1 VSCQVKVYFK
11 KTTLLML
18 VLAVTALERFWTWL
32 LAPVSLFWAHFV
44 NASLFH
50 NTWFMAIHPSLL
62 LQFELLRHLPE
73 SALPEVAESSMLK
86 TFAKREVVLNKDAVS
101 GHLFFLLEG
110 HLQAT
115 DFTLDGK
122 EVGLY
127 FVEEG
132 QYFGEIAMLDG
143 LPQPEIMMANK
154 KSQVILVPNRLIR
167 RLILSQPVMTEAIT
181 VALARRIRAQSEQRQ
196 ILSINNPL
204 QRVCAQLLLLLRFAQ
219 GQHKALD
226 LAGKQS
232 LVNAPT
238 HQELAM
244 MVNLSRETVTRVF
257 QVLQSSGA
265 LDRQADLMSL
275 DLPRIDKLARS
286 AE

>member
-1 VSCQVKVYFK
+1 
-11 KTTLLML
+11 
-18 VLAVTALERFWTWL
+18 
-32 LAPVSLFWAHFV
+32 
-44 NASLFH
+44 
-50 NTWFMAIHPSLL
+50 MAIHPSLL
-62 LQFELLRHLPE
+62 LQFSLLRHLPAA
-73 SALPEVAESSMLK
+73 ALPEVAQASTLK
-86 TFAKREVVLNKDAVS
+86 TFAKREVVLNKDAVT
-101 GHLFFLLEG
+101 GHLYFLLEG

-154 KSQVILVPNRLIR
+154 KSQIILVPSQLIR
-167 RLILSQPVMTEAIT
+167 ELILSQPVMTEAIT
-181 VALARRIRAQSEQRQ
+181 VELARRIRAQSEQRQ

-204 QRVCAQLLLLLRFAQ
+204 QRVCAQLLLLLRYAQ
-219 GQHKALD
+219 GQRQALEM
-226 LAGKQS
+226 AGKQS

-257 QVLQSSGA
+257 QVLQSNGA
-265 LDRQADLMSL
+265 LDRQADLMNI
-275 DLPRIDKLARS
+275 DLPRIAELARS
-286 AE
+286 PD

>member
-1 VSCQVKVYFK
+1 
-11 KTTLLML
+11 
-18 VLAVTALERFWTWL
+18 
-32 LAPVSLFWAHFV
+32 
-44 NASLFH
+44 
-50 NTWFMAIHPSLL
+50 MAIHHSLL
-62 LQFELLRHLPE
+62 LQFSLLKHLPA
-73 SALPEVAESSMLK
+73 SALPEVAQLSTLK
-86 TFAKREVVLNKDAVS
+86 TFARREVVLHKDAAS
-101 GHLFFLLEG
+101 EHLYFLLEG

-154 KSQVILVPNRLIR
+154 KSQVLMVPNKVIR
-167 RLILSQPVMTEAIT
+167 ELILSHPVMTEAIT
-181 VALARRIRAQSEQRQ
+181 VELARRIRAQSEQRQ

-219 GQHKALD
+219 AKKDAAQMP
-226 LAGKQS
+226 GKQS

-257 QVLQSSGA
+257 QVLQSNGA
-265 LDRQADLMSL
+265 VDREADNINIDMQ
-275 DLPRIDKLARS
+275 RIAELARS
-286 AE
+286 ADS